1 MLSKP
6 SNVTELKQ
14 FWIIPWTVNHL
25 HTHSFITLD
34 VMFMLLS
41 LPDMKLHYGD
51 LTDSTC
57 LVKII
62 NQVKPTEIY
71 NLGAQSHVKVASS
84 HLLFPVAHMNI
95 LLDNRW
101 HCMYVYCAHTGP
113 DFPVQLFN
121 VCFMPTKQALVT
133 PTPLNNRVC
142 CSADNISRRDD
153 LISLWV
159 PLECVT
165 TEENISHPDNVCFF
179 PAASVRS
186 AWRGNSLWRSFRL
199 IRRGFDLLRL

>member
-14 FWIIPWTVNHL
+14 FWIIPWIVNHL

-95 LLDNRW
+95 LLDNRC
-101 HCMYVYCAHTGP
+101 HCMYVCILCTHGTGLSRSTL
-113 DFPVQLFN
+113 QCLFHAN
-121 VCFMPTKQALVT
+121 KAGSGNTYTSEQPSVLF
-133 PTPLNNRVC
+133 
-142 CSADNISRRDD
+142 SRQ
-153 LISLWV
+153 
-159 PLECVT
+159 
-165 TEENISHPDNVCFF
+165 
-179 PAASVRS
+179 
-186 AWRGNSLWRSFRL
+186 
-199 IRRGFDLLRL
+199 